1 MFKRD
6 IIVNLEAW
14 AADSHR
20 KPLILRGARQVG
32 KTTVVNE
39 FGKQFDNYLPLNL
52 EKQEAAKLFD
62 LSVPL
67 KDLMP
72 LLFAHCGVIRKEGRT
87 LLFIDEIQNSAKAI
101 SLLRYFYEE
110 LPDIYVIAA
119 GSLLENI
126 VDIHTSFPVGRVQ
139 YLALRPC
146 SFREFLQAIQEETLL
161 PVLAQPEITS
171 AFHERLM
178 NLFNIYTLIGGMP
191 EVIQLYAE
199 RRDILSLNNIYETL
213 LQGYRDD
220 VEKYTTGKLLPDVVR
235 FLLKEGWH
243 KAGQS
248 ITLGGF
254 AGSSYKA
261 REVGE
266 AFRLLEKAMLLELV
280 YPTTA
285 TEVPATSEIKRTPK
299 LIWLDTGLVNYA
311 AQVQKQI
318 LGANDILDAW
328 RGMIAEQ
335 IVAQELLTLTNKV
348 SQKRNF
354 WVRGQNDSS
363 AEVDYIWVQESSIF
377 PIEVKSGH
385 NAHLRSLH
393 SFMERSSQ
401 TVAFR
406 VWSQPYSVNEVKTVQ
421 GKQFRL
427 INLPFYLVGELPDI
441 IAKSILFFTSPGL
454 YHTRTK
460 RNPPDTGHQGTPSL
474 RLR

>member
-6 IIVNLEAW
+6 ILTNLEEW
-14 AADSHR
+14 ATDSHR

-39 FGKQFDNYLPLNL
+39 FGRQFDNYLPLNL
-52 EKQEAAKLFD
+52 EKQEASRLFD
-62 LSVPL
+62 LPVPL

-72 LLFAHCGVIRKEGRT
+72 LLFAHCGVVRKEGRT

-110 LPDIYVIAA
+110 LPNIYVIAA

-126 VDIHTSFPVGRVQ
+126 VDIHSSFPVGRVQ

-146 SFREFLQAIQEETLL
+146 SFREFLQAIHEETLL
-161 PVLAQPEITS
+161 PVLVQPEVTS

-235 FLLKEGWH
+235 FILKEGWH

-285 TEVPATSEIKRTPK
+285 TDVPATSEIKRTPK
-299 LIWLDTGLVNYA
+299 LVWLDTGLVNYA
-311 AQVQKQI
+311 AQIQKQV
-318 LGANDILDAW
+318 LGASDIMDAW

-335 IVAQELLTLTNKV
+335 VVAQELLTLTNKV

-363 AEVDYIWVQESSIF
+363 AEVDYIWVQDSKIF

-427 INLPFYLVGELPDI
+427 INLPFYLVGELSRI
-441 IAKSILFFTSPGL
+441 IS
-454 YHTRTK
+454 TK
-460 RNPPDTGHQGTPSL
+460 VF
-474 RLR
+474 

>member
-52 EKQEAAKLFD
+52 EKQEAAKLFN

-441 IAKSILFFTSPGL
+441 IAKSI
-454 YHTRTK
+454 
-460 RNPPDTGHQGTPSL
+460 
-474 RLR
+474 

>member
-6 IIVNLEAW
+6 ILTNLEEW
-14 AADSHR
+14 ATDSHR

-39 FGKQFDNYLPLNL
+39 FSKQFDNYLPLNL
-52 EKQEAAKLFD
+52 EKQEASRLFD
-62 LSVPL
+62 LPVPL

-72 LLFAHCGVIRKEGRT
+72 LLFAHCGVVRKEGRT

-110 LPDIYVIAA
+110 LPNIYVIAA

-126 VDIHTSFPVGRVQ
+126 VDIHSSFPVGRVQ

-146 SFREFLQAIQEETLL
+146 SFREFLQAIHEETLL
-161 PVLAQPEITS
+161 PVLAQPEVTS

-235 FLLKEGWH
+235 FILKEGWH

-285 TEVPATSEIKRTPK
+285 TDVPATSEIKRTPK
-299 LIWLDTGLVNYA
+299 LVWLDTGLVNYA
-311 AQVQKQI
+311 AQIQKQV
-318 LGANDILDAW
+318 LGASDIMDAW

-335 IVAQELLTLTNKV
+335 VVAQELLTLTNKV

-363 AEVDYIWVQESSIF
+363 AEVDYIWVQDSKIF

-427 INLPFYLVGELPDI
+427 INLPFYLVGELSRI
-441 IAKSILFFTSPGL
+441 ISTKVFLNKSF
-454 YHTRTK
+454 
-460 RNPPDTGHQGTPSL
+460 NPSATQINN
-474 RLR
+474 

>member
-72 LLFAHCGVIRKEGRT
+72 LLFAHRGVIRKKGRT

-441 IAKSILFFTSPGL
+441 IAKSI
-454 YHTRTK
+454 
-460 RNPPDTGHQGTPSL
+460 
-474 RLR
+474 

>member
-6 IIVNLEAW
+6 IITSLEEW

-32 KTTVVNE
+32 KTTIVNE
-39 FGKQFDNYLPLNL
+39 FGKQFDNYLSLNL
-52 EKQEAAKLFD
+52 EKEEAAKLFE
-62 LSVPL
+62 LAIPL

-72 LLFAHCGVIRKEGRT
+72 LLFAHCGILRKEGRT

-126 VDIHTSFPVGRVQ
+126 VDIHSSFPVGRVQ

-146 SFREFLQAIQEETLL
+146 SFREFLQAIHEEALL
-161 PVLAQPEITS
+161 PVLMQPEVTP
-171 AFHERLM
+171 AFHNRLI
-178 NLFNIYTLIGGMP
+178 NLFNTYTLIGGMP
-191 EVIQLYAE
+191 EVVQLYAE
-199 RRDILSLNNIYETL
+199 RRDILSLDSIYETL

-220 VEKYTTGKLLPDVVR
+220 VEKYTTGRLLPDVVR
-235 FLLKEGWH
+235 FILKEGWH
-243 KAGQS
+243 KAGQT

-254 AGSSYKA
+254 ANSSYKA
-261 REVGE
+261 REVSE

-285 TEVPATSEIKRTPK
+285 TDVPATSEIKRMPK

-311 AQVQKQI
+311 AQVQKEI
-318 LGANDILDAW
+318 LGAGDIMDTW

-363 AEVDYIWVQESSIF
+363 AEVDYIWVQDSKIF

-406 VWSQPYSVNEVKTVQ
+406 VWSQPYSVNEVKTVKD
-421 GKQFRL
+421 KQFKL
-427 INLPFYLVGELPDI
+427 INLPFYLVGELTAI
-441 IAKSILFFTSPGL
+441 ISKFL
-454 YHTRTK
+454 
-460 RNPPDTGHQGTPSL
+460 
-474 RLR
+474 

>member
-110 LPDIYVIAA
+110 LSDIYVIAA

-243 KAGQS
+243 KAGQN

-311 AQVQKQI
+311 AQVQKLI

-441 IAKSILFFTSPGL
+441 IAKSI
-454 YHTRTK
+454 
-460 RNPPDTGHQGTPSL
+460 
-474 RLR
+474 

>member
-441 IAKSILFFTSPGL
+441 IAKSI
-454 YHTRTK
+454 
-460 RNPPDTGHQGTPSL
+460 
-474 RLR
+474 